1 MVVIYIEHFNTMA
14 KGGVLLIQLTVT
26 DTLQNYTN
34 DYIFKTLKDMTTA
47 LHLLFDFTH
56 YTEESL
62 HRGVLQLDV
71 KSDKP
76 LDTRKV
82 YYHFSKERRDSL

>member
-1 MVVIYIEHFNTMA
+1 MA

-34 DYIFKTLKDMTTA
+34 DYIFKMLEDMTTA
-47 LHLLFDFTH
+47 LHLLIDFTH
-56 YTEESL
+56 YTEKSL

-76 LDTRKV
+76 LDTRKA
-82 YYHFSKERRDSL
+82 YYRFSKERRDSL